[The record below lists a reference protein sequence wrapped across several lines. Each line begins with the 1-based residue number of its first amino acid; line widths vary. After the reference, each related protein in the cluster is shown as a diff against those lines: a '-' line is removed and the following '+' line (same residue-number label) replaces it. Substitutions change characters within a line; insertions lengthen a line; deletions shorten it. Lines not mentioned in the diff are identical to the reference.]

1 MKEPIFTILQMTKKK
16 FFSLANLYS
25 PKKNCQ
31 KILNSAQKYL
41 RFMFIF
47 YKSLSE
53 HFQTS
58 LTVTKT
64 PGSQVS
70 ILTVQIYLHTEK
82 GQTILF
88 PGLSALIKL
97 FFSGKQVYPFHT
109 RMIRADIITLPNAD
123 DLKET
128 RFFYH
133 RF

>member
-53 HFQTS
+53 HFQNIPDCHKNS
-58 LTVTKT
+58 W
-64 PGSQVS
+64 
-70 ILTVQIYLHTEK
+70 I
-82 GQTILF
+82 
-88 PGLSALIKL
+88 
-97 FFSGKQVYPFHT
+97 SGFNFDSTDISSHRK
-109 RMIRADIITLPNAD
+109 RADNPIPRTVCPHKTIFFWQAGLPISYSND
-123 DLKET
+123 SNGHHRSP
-128 RFFYH
+128 RFG
-133 RF
+133 